1 MTTDPFIEAARESAA
16 SKYQGDWDAFE
27 QEPVDDWG
35 YSEGER
41 KAHVA
46 GWEAAR
52 THLAAQEPKNAGPH
66 ELDEDAPIRNLGYY
80 RSATR
85 CLCGYEVIWGE
96 HDGDAGLDEAWR
108 VHLMRSNVSA
118 ARRGEEKQ

>member
-1 MTTDPFIEAARESAA
+1 M
-16 SKYQGDWDAFE
+16 DAFE
-27 QEPVDDWG
+27 TAARAEAERAWF
-35 YSEGER
+35 EGPPTLDTIADLG
-41 KAHVA
+41 AHMA
-46 GWEAAR
+46 EWAR
-52 THLAAQEPKNAGPH
+52 THLAAQEPTDAGPH
-66 ELDEDAPIRNLGYY
+66 ELVEGAPILNLGYY

-118 ARRGEEKQ
+118 ARTARRDEEKR